1 MERMTVQEIDDTFAA
16 YDKAVLNGTANTR
29 EWDSRM
35 KDARA
40 ALTGYSTEMRASLA
54 ALGSSVASLGKSLGD
69 GETGAAVF
77 GGVLTAGSDTLS
89 TFAKKGGPAAEAFA
103 LVIKAGV
110 VYVNAV
116 AKQADS
122 LYKGFQ
128 DVSRTGTVGF
138 SGMKEVYS
146 NMQKF
151 GYGIKELDKFGA
163 LMSENSKNL
172 AAFGGSAVDGGK
184 AFANLATE
192 LQHSPV
198 TESLLNMGVSV
209 DEINRGAAGYLKQQI
224 GYGQN
229 QKTMG
234 DKLKDGTLSYITELE
249 TISRLTGQ
257 TRQQQEE
264 KIADAQAEQAFN
276 AKISQLKRLELSTDA
291 KEAERA
297 KKQREKLEK
306 GNLIFQGGMRKN
318 FIRGAAGDLEALG
331 GLVLVGGED
340 LVDAINNPDRP
351 IGDSV
356 KALTDGFAKMKAS
369 GGEQLAMMNSW
380 NGSYPDWEE
389 QQKLE
394 TQYGGKNVEEEYAKA
409 KANLKT
415 TDSATKNMTAT
426 EISQRKARD
435 NLQDM
440 INFGID
446 PVTKAVEILS
456 KVIEWITDFL
466 PGAGKSKHDR
476 EMQKQ
481 VDATKTTKVGVW
493 NKEGNM
499 VYVSPDEAK
508 KIKSGEMA
516 APKESTAGVKPSQ
529 PAETSTAV
537 AGSAK
542 PAENKGL
549 TGKDT
554 GGLEKSFADALRNA
568 ANEYFSLTGKQVR
581 VESALRS
588 REKQQELYDAY
599 KSGKSRFPAGAPG
612 TSNHEK
618 GLAVDVDLATANDM
632 DAKGILGK
640 YGLKRP
646 VAGDPIHISAKDG
659 FDGTLTG
666 PTSGYQPQITMHGT
680 EALKIE
686 PLGETALPVEPQ
698 NNDEKTKMLTI
709 QLESLDTLYRSL
721 VKQNDYSNKILQQ
734 TR

>member
-16 YDKAVLNGTANTR
+16 YDKAVLAGTANTK
-29 EWDSRM
+29 EWDARM
-35 KDARA
+35 KDARS
-40 ALTGYSTEMRASLA
+40 ALKGYNDEMRASLA
-54 ALGSSVASLGKSLGD
+54 ALGSSIAGLGKSLAD

-77 GGVLTAGSDTLS
+77 GGVLSAGSDTLS
-89 TFAKKGGPAAEAFA
+89 TFAKKAGPAGEAFA

-110 VYVNAV
+110 AYVNAV

-128 DVSRTGTVGF
+128 DVSRSGTVGF

-172 AAFGGSAVDGGK
+172 AAFSGDAVGGGK

-276 AKISQLKRLELSTDA
+276 AKISQLKRQEMSSDA
-291 KEAERA
+291 QVAERA
-297 KKQREKLEK
+297 RKQREKLEK
-306 GNLIFQGGMRKN
+306 GNQLFSGDIRKK

-356 KALTDGFAKMKAS
+356 KSLTNGFAKMKES

-380 NGSYPDWEE
+380 NDSYPDWEE
-389 QQKLE
+389 LQKLE

-415 TDSATKNMTAT
+415 TDSATKNMTSMEMA
-426 EISQRKARD
+426 QRRARD
-435 NLQDM
+435 NMQDM

-456 KVIEWITDFL
+456 KVIEWITEWL
-466 PGAGKSKHDR
+466 PGVEKAKRDR
-476 EMQKQ
+476 DIQKK
-481 VDATKTTKVGVW
+481 VAATKTTKVGVY
-493 NKEGNM
+493 NKEGKM
-499 VYVSPDEAK
+499 VYVTPEEAE
-508 KIKSGEMA
+508 KIKKGESE
-516 APKESTAGVKPSQ
+516 APKESKQAVGQKDLAAMGLKLKAGDVQAEGSGIDPRIIEMAKQVQASIPGFSYFSGFNDKFHQENAGTSQHAKGMAMDFVLQAKPSKDEG
-529 PAETSTAV
+529 AKIVNMLKSMGASLAIDEYNNA
-537 AGSAK
+537 SAK
-542 PAENKGL
+542 A
-549 TGKDT
+549 T
-554 GGLEKSFADALRNA
+554 GG
-568 ANEYFSLTGKQVR
+568 
-581 VESALRS
+581 
-588 REKQQELYDAY
+588 
-599 KSGKSRFPAGAPG
+599 
-612 TSNHEK
+612 H
-618 GLAVDVDLATANDM
+618 
-632 DAKGILGK
+632 
-640 YGLKRP
+640 
-646 VAGDPIHISAKDG
+646 IHAQISAKDG
-659 FDGTLTG
+659 FEGTLTG

-686 PLGETALPVEPQ
+686 PLGETTEPVEPQ
-698 NNDEKTKMLTI
+698 NNEEKNKMLTI

>member
-1 MERMTVQEIDDTFAA
+1 
-16 YDKAVLNGTANTR
+16 
-29 EWDSRM
+29 
-35 KDARA
+35 
-40 ALTGYSTEMRASLA
+40 
-54 ALGSSVASLGKSLGD
+54 
-69 GETGAAVF
+69 
-77 GGVLTAGSDTLS
+77 
-89 TFAKKGGPAAEAFA
+89 
-103 LVIKAGV
+103 
-110 VYVNAV
+110 
-116 AKQADS
+116 
-122 LYKGFQ
+122 
-128 DVSRTGTVGF
+128 
-138 SGMKEVYS
+138 
-146 NMQKF
+146 MQK
-151 GYGIKELDKFGA
+151 YGSCLKELDKFGA

-172 AAFGGSAVDGGK
+172 AAFSGNAVGGGK

-389 QQKLE
+389 LQKLE
-394 TQYGGKNVEEEYAKA
+394 TQYGGKNVEDEYAKA

-426 EISQRKARD
+426 EIAQRKARD

-446 PVTKAVEILS
+446 PVTKIVEILS

-466 PGAGKSKHDR
+466 PGAGKSKQER
-476 EMQKQ
+476 EMQKKTE
-481 VDATKTTKVGVW
+481 ATKTTKVGVY
-493 NKEGNM
+493 NKEGKM

-508 KIKSGEMA
+508 KIKSGEME
-516 APKESTAGVKPSQ
+516 APKESTAGATPGQEAAPKESQ
-529 PAETSTAV
+529 
-537 AGSAK
+537 G
-542 PAENKGL
+542 KGL
-549 TGKDT
+549 TGKDIN
-554 GGLEKSFADALRNA
+554 GLEKSFADAIRSA
-568 ANEYFSLTGKQVR
+568 ADEYFSLTGKQVR
-581 VESALRS
+581 VESALRDS
-588 REKQQELYDAY
+588 AKQKELYDAY
-599 KSGKSRFPAGAPG
+599 KAGKSKFPAGAPG
-612 TSNHEK
+612 TSKHEK
-618 GLAVDVDLATANDM
+618 GLAVDVDLASANDM
-632 DAKGILGK
+632 DAKGLLGK

-659 FDGTLTG
+659 FEGTLTG

-686 PLGETALPVEPQ
+686 PLGETESPFEPQ
-698 NNDEKTKMLTI
+698 NDDEKNKMLTI

>member
-1 MERMTVQEIDDTFAA
+1 MERMTVQEIDDIFAA
-16 YDKAVLNGTANTR
+16 YDKAILNGTANTK
-29 EWDSRM
+29 EWDARM
-35 KDARA
+35 RDARA
-40 ALTGYSTEMRASLA
+40 ALKGYNDEMRASLA
-54 ALGSSVASLGKSLGD
+54 ALGSSVASLGKSLAD

-89 TFAKKGGPAAEAFA
+89 TFAKKGGQGVEAFA

-110 VYVNAV
+110 AYVNAV

-172 AAFGGSAVDGGK
+172 AAFGGSAVDGAK

-209 DEINRGAAGYLKQQI
+209 NEINKGAAGYLKQQI

-229 QKTMG
+229 QKIMG

-276 AKISQLKRLELSTDA
+276 AKISQLKRQEMSSDA
-291 KEAERA
+291 QVADRA
-297 KKQREKLEK
+297 RKQREKLEK
-306 GNLIFQGGMRKN
+306 GNQILSGDLRKK

-331 GLVLVGGED
+331 GLVLIGGED
-340 LVDAINNPDRP
+340 LVDSINNPDRP
-351 IGDSV
+351 IGDTV
-356 KALTDGFAKMKAS
+356 KSLTDGFAKMKAS
-369 GGEQLAMMNSW
+369 GGEQIAMMNSW
-380 NGSYPDWEE
+380 NNSYPDWEE
-389 QQKLE
+389 LQKLE

-415 TDSATKNMTAT
+415 TDSATKNMTSM
-426 EISQRKARD
+426 EIAQRKARD
-435 NLQDM
+435 NLQDF

-456 KVIEWITDFL
+456 KVVEWITDFL
-466 PGAGKSKHDR
+466 PGAGKSKRDR
-476 EMQKQ
+476 EMQKK
-481 VDATKTTKVGVW
+481 VDSIKTTKVGVY
-493 NKEGNM
+493 NKEGRM
-499 VYVSPDEAK
+499 VYVSPDEAE
-508 KIKSGEMA
+508 KIKKGEA
-516 APKESTAGVKPSQ
+516 EAPAESTVGAKPSQ
-529 PAETSTAV
+529 EPASKESQ
-537 AGSAK
+537 G
-542 PAENKGL
+542 KGL
-549 TGKDT
+549 TGKDIN
-554 GGLEKSFADALRNA
+554 GLEKSFADAIRSA
-568 ANEYFSLTGKQVR
+568 ADEYFSLTGKQVR
-581 VESALRS
+581 VESALRDS
-588 REKQQELYDAY
+588 AKQKELYDAY
-599 KSGKSRFPAGAPG
+599 KAGKSKFPAGAPG
-612 TSNHEK
+612 TSKHEK
-618 GLAVDVDLATANDM
+618 GLAVDVDLASANDM
-632 DAKGILGK
+632 DAKGLLGK

-659 FDGTLTG
+659 FEGTLTG

-686 PLGETALPVEPQ
+686 PLGETTTPFEPQ
-698 NNDEKTKMLTI
+698 NDDEKNKMLTV